1 MTGEPIQNMKED
13 VPGEVV
19 ETGHFLDSKK
29 GEDIEILDLRE
40 VNSYLEFFV
49 IVTGNSKT
57 QCRSMARDI
66 MRHSR
71 DLGLEPLHK
80 PDLDSE
86 WIIIDCGDLVIH
98 IFTPEARSFYQLE
111 KLWGDARRVA
121 LS

>member
-71 DLGLEPLHK
+71 DLGLEPLHE